1 MRSKQEFF
9 DFSLE
14 NTKME
19 ENLKGEGE
27 TNEDETMVQ
36 GESHH
41 FRCRYCEGGDKNLGK
56 FIKNA
61 PWTPHDAL
69 FQFFLFLI

>member
-1 MRSKQEFF
+1 MRSKQDFF

-36 GESHH
+36 G
-41 FRCRYCEGGDKNLGK
+41 GK
-56 FIKNA
+56 
-61 PWTPHDAL
+61 PPL
-69 FQFFLFLI
+69 PL